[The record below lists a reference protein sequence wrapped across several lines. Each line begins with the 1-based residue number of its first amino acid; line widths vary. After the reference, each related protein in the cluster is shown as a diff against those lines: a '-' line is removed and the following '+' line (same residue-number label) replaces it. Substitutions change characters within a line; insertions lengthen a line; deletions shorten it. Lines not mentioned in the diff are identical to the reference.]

1 MEVMESFTN
10 MNADI
15 SREML
20 RKNNKYCEVVGILIS
35 FQIVHGGFAE
45 EGFQGGDTSQSS
57 KGLDLWHWT
66 RPWGKTWNRWLLQQ
80 QNKGSQNCHSMLN
93 DDLLPPHVPKERQC
107 YVNICLFIALLS
119 DFLMLFHCRNDSG
132 DGSLTVTIE
141 HGNDVVIFK
150 ERLRIALSIMVMMC

>member
-57 KGLDLWHWT
+57 KGLDL
-66 RPWGKTWNRWLLQQ
+66 
-80 QNKGSQNCHSMLN
+80 
-93 DDLLPPHVPKERQC
+93 
-107 YVNICLFIALLS
+107 
-119 DFLMLFHCRNDSG
+119 
-132 DGSLTVTIE
+132 
-141 HGNDVVIFK
+141 
-150 ERLRIALSIMVMMC
+150 